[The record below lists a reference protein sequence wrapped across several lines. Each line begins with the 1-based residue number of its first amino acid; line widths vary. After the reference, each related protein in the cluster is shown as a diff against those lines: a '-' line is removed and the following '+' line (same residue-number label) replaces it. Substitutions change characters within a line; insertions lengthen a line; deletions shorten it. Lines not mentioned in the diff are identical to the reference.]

1 MSSLTPSDK
10 RQHLEAL
17 KEEYASLESE
27 SARLEDKLT
36 TLKNSMTS
44 AMSSVEVEEEKI
56 ANNLFRRFDHVW
68 KEKIEAE
75 KSLAHE
81 IQETNSLTREIAEI
95 QAQLGDVERTI
106 EQEHE
111 LMLHKLQKQLID
123 VTGSKLALQRSLA
136 IERGRYLQLLQERVA
151 LVDQPPG
158 TPLADTPV
166 APSPPPPQ
174 YHHARTNSAGSS
186 SSGIRVTSTRST
198 PMPPAPVQDTS
209 VEGKDKTKYEVSQL
223 QQVLNSMLAEQH
235 AAEQQCVEDEEFMSL
250 LFNTLTRVQ
259 SEATADRDRLAN
271 TEASL
276 AKMEADL
283 AVASSRAST

>member
-17 KEEYASLESE
+17 KEEYALLEAQSNE
-27 SARLEDKLT
+27 LEEKLT
-36 TLKNSMTS
+36 TVKNSMTS
-44 AMSSVEVEEEKI
+44 AMTTVEVEEEKI

-75 KSLAHE
+75 KALAHE

-95 QAQLGDVERTI
+95 AAQLGDVERTI

-123 VTGSKLALQRSLA
+123 VTGSKLALQRTLA

-151 LVDQPPG
+151 LVDQSAPTETASSTEPP
-158 TPLADTPV
+158 PSS
-166 APSPPPPQ
+166 PSPR
-174 YHHARTNSAGSS
+174 YHHTRTNSAGSS
-186 SSGIRVTSTRST
+186 SSGIKVTSTRST
-198 PMPPAPVQDTS
+198 PMPPATVHDT
-209 VEGKDKTKYEVSQL
+209 KTKFEVSQL

-235 AAEQQCVEDEEFMSL
+235 LAEQQCVEDEEFMSL

-259 SEATADRDRLAN
+259 GEATADRDRLAN

-283 AVASSRAST
+283 AVASSRANT

>member
-27 SARLEDKLT
+27 STRLEEKLT

-151 LVDQPPG
+151 LVDQAPG
-158 TPLADTPV
+158 PSVDAPV
-166 APSPPPPQ
+166 APSPPHPQ

-198 PMPPAPVQDTS
+198 PMPPPAPLQETAL
-209 VEGKDKTKYEVSQL
+209 EGKDKTKYVVSQL

-235 AAEQQCVEDEEFMSL
+235 VAEQQCVEDEEFMSL

-283 AVASSRAST
+283 AVASSRAR